1 MPFLLSI
8 GHGYTAKILSA
19 VLSREPGWR
28 IIGTTRNACRC
39 AAVTGSGADC
49 MIWPGDGI
57 GEAIAEA
64 THILIS
70 VPPDTGGDPVCRA
83 LGHLMASADK
93 LVWVG
98 YLSTTAVYG
107 DRAGGWVNEEDRL
120 LPSTRRGM
128 ARVRAEADW
137 QALDLPLHIFR
148 LAGIYGPG
156 RGPLWQLQAGRKTR
170 QVVREG
176 QIFNRIHVA
185 DIASALRASMSCPKP
200 GMVCNVADDYPC
212 APEEVADFAAS
223 LLGMDPLP
231 RIAFAEAD
239 LSPVAKSFYAEAK
252 RVSNRRLKRE
262 LGFRLRYPD
271 YRSGLR
277 SLLSPSRPQ

>member
-1 MPFLLSI
+1 
-8 GHGYTAKILSA
+8 
-19 VLSREPGWR
+19 
-28 IIGTTRNACRC
+28 
-39 AAVTGSGADC
+39 